1 MRKIALLLAVVFTI
15 TVCLS
20 GCGKRDNARENV
32 HDDMIKKAIVELES
46 RWSNFFAEWSD
57 EEKVL
62 EIKNTRVITLHNNDY
77 LNGVEYVI
85 EFALYTA
92 ESSESGTMR
101 RDICSVTVDQDEAMT
116 VRRGDFIL
124 SRIAYLSYLEEDDDI
139 VKHVDD
145 YGDKYNCRKTL
156 DPSKQEGWQ
165 KEKENSASGDREL
178 DNMIKDAVG
187 VLQDYWSDAYDEFEE
202 NGNVERYF
210 EIKNTRVFT
219 LQSND
224 YEELEDVVYV
234 VDFLLYTDCYG
245 YGVNKYY
252 IDALYAPAAKGGAVA
267 VYRNGDM
274 KVVLNNFIPDA
285 CSDVTGFNHGEA
297 VKSVDDYG
305 DQYNCKTTLK

>member
-46 RWSNFFAEWSD
+46 RWSNFFEEWSD

-62 EIKNTRVITLHNNDY
+62 EIKNTRVITLHDNDY
-77 LNGVEYVI
+77 LNGIEYVV

-101 RDICSVTVDQDEAMT
+101 RDICEVTVDQDETMT

-124 SRIAYLSYLEEDDDI
+124 SKIAYLSYLEEDDDI

-145 YGDKYNCRKTL
+145 YGDKYNCKKTL
-156 DPSKQEGWQ
+156 DPSKEEGWQ
-165 KEKENSASGDREL
+165 TEKENSVALGNGDHE
-178 DNMIKDAVG
+178 DMISDAVV
-187 VLQDYWSDAYDEFEE
+187 VLQDYWVDAYDEFEE
-202 NGNVERYF
+202 NGNKERYF

-219 LQSND
+219 LTKAG
-224 YEELEDVVYV
+224 YEDLKDVEYV

-245 YGVNKYY
+245 IDEYY
-252 IDALYAPAAKGGAVA
+252 TDSWVAPAGKGGAVA

-274 KVVLNNFIPDA
+274 VVVSNNFIISA
-285 CSDVTGFNHGEA
+285 CSDASGINHGEA

>member
-20 GCGKRDNARENV
+20 GCGKRDNARDNV

-62 EIKNTRVITLHNNDY
+62 EIKNTRVITLHDNDY
-77 LNGVEYVI
+77 LNGIEYVV

-101 RDICSVTVDQDEAMT
+101 RDICMVTVDQDEVML
-116 VRRGDFIL
+116 VRQGDYLLFKTSQL
-124 SRIAYLSYLEEDDDI
+124 AYQGEDDNI
-139 VKHVDD
+139 VKRVDD
-145 YGDKYNCRKTL
+145 YGDKYNCKKTL
-156 DPSKQEGWQ
+156 DQSKQEEWQ
-165 KEKENSASGDREL
+165 THKESVAVASGERD
-178 DNMIKDAVG
+178 DMIEDAVE
-187 VLQDYWSDAYDEFEE
+187 VLQDYWADAYDEFEG

-219 LQSND
+219 LTRAG
-224 YEELEDVVYV
+224 YEELKNVEYV

-245 YGVNKYY
+245 MDEYY
-252 IDALYAPAAKGGAVA
+252 TDAWVSPAGKGGAVA

-274 KVVLNNFIPDA
+274 KVVLNNFIPSA
-285 CSDVTGFNHGEA
+285 CSDASGFNYGEA